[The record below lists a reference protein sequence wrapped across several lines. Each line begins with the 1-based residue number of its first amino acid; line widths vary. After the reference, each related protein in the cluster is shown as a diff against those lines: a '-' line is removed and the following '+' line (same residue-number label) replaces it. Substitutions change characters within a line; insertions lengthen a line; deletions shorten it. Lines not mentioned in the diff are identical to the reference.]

1 MFNKITKC
9 RVCDSKNLID
19 IVNLGRQPLANALLK
34 NKKQTKKEI
43 KIPLILCVC
52 KKCKLVQLKHTVKP
66 SILFKKYFW
75 VTATSNRVKS
85 YRKFFF
91 DKIKKYIKLKNN
103 FVCEIASNDGFF
115 LEPIKNNNDVIGID
129 PAENIAKIANLKGI
143 KTHVNFFNFNT
154 SKKIF
159 KIYKKKPELVICR
172 NVIPHIENI
181 KSVMKGLNNIISED
195 GVGAIEFHNAKN
207 IINNNHYDY
216 IYHEHIFYFTLTSI
230 NDVLK
235 RNGLYGF
242 DYFQSPISG
251 GSFVILFKKK
261 KQKQTF
267 KFKKMIYLEKKS
279 KLNSIYSWRKLNLT
293 CEKHREKL
301 NNIINKIK
309 TKKTIAAYGA
319 SARSSTLINFL
330 NLNNKTIKKVYDL
343 NPLKQGLFT
352 PGTLCK
358 IEKPIPQNIKKND
371 VIFLLAWNFKDEII
385 KFLKKIKFNGYVI
398 LPLPKIKLLRL
409 KDET

>member
-261 KQKQTF
+261 NKNKH
-267 KFKKMIYLEKKS
+267 
-279 KLNSIYSWRKLNLT
+279 LNL
-293 CEKHREKL
+293 
-301 NNIINKIK
+301 
-309 TKKTIAAYGA
+309 KK
-319 SARSSTLINFL
+319 
-330 NLNNKTIKKVYDL
+330 
-343 NPLKQGLFT
+343 
-352 PGTLCK
+352 
-358 IEKPIPQNIKKND
+358 
-371 VIFLLAWNFKDEII
+371 
-385 KFLKKIKFNGYVI
+385 
-398 LPLPKIKLLRL
+398 
-409 KDET
+409 